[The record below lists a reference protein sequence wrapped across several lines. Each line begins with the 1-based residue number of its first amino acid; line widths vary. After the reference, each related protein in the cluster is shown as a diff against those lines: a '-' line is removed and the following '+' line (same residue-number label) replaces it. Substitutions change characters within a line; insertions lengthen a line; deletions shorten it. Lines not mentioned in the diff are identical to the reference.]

1 MVDSIWRPRTY
12 TAAMDGDGVAAR
24 RAGEAPQSAE
34 PRPAR
39 GVVARL
45 DDYQQRH
52 PWVGL
57 PLAVVY
63 KFIDDQGTYLAALI
77 TYYGFV
83 SLFPMLLLLVT
94 MLGFALRGDPN
105 LQQLILHSA
114 LRDFPIIGDQIGQNI
129 HSLHGNVTAVVIGVI
144 GSLYGGLGVTQAGQ
158 HALDTVWAVPRTA
171 RPDTLRASLRGL
183 LMLVLLGTGVLAT
196 TALSALT
203 TGAEAYGATLG
214 VGLRITATLLAA
226 SINAGLFL
234 GAFRILT
241 ARDVVIDQILSG
253 AILAAIAWQLLQVL
267 GTYYLAHELRGA
279 SATYGLFGIVLGLL
293 AWIYLAALIVVFCA
307 ELNVVRAKR
316 LWPRSLLTPF
326 TDDVDLTRA
335 DKSAYTSYAQ
345 AERHKAS
352 QIIDVTFPSSST
364 AHEESLD

>member
-1 MVDSIWRPRTY
+1 MDS
-12 TAAMDGDGVAAR
+12 DGVAAKP
-24 RAGEAPQSAE
+24 AGDAPQPAE
-34 PRPAR
+34 SRPAR
-39 GVVARL
+39 GVVVRL

-52 PWVGL
+52 PWMGI

-83 SLFPMLLLLVT
+83 SLFPLLLLLVT
-94 MLGFALRGDPN
+94 ILGFGLRGDPA
-105 LQQLILHSA
+105 LQQQILHSA

-129 HSLHGNVTAVVIGVI
+129 HSLDGNTTAVVIGII

-158 HALDTVWAVPRTA
+158 HALDTVWAVPRAA

-183 LMLVLLGTGVLAT
+183 LMLLLLGTGVLAT

-203 TGAEAYGATLG
+203 TGAEAYGATVG
-214 VGLRITATLLAA
+214 VGLRITATLLAVM
-226 SINAGLFL
+226 INGGLFL
-234 GAFRILT
+234 AAFRILT
-241 ARDVVIDQILSG
+241 TRHVALGQIRTG
-253 AILAAIAWQLLQVL
+253 AILAAIAWQLLQEA
-267 GTYYLAHELRGA
+267 GTYYLAHELKGA

-293 AWIYLAALIVVFCA
+293 AWIYIAALIVVFCA

-326 TDDVDLTRA
+326 IDDVDLTRA

-345 AERHKAS
+345 AEQHKAS
-352 QIIDVTFPSSST
+352 QTIYVDFASPSPPAEKSR
-364 AHEESLD
+364 D